1 MKKTTAALL
10 AALLTLTFAAC
21 TARSAEPAA
30 PMAPPDAPVTAVSAT
45 AAPVPEDAAP
55 QQAVPETAAPAAEPA
70 APAADVPAP
79 VTPVPAQEPAAEA
92 PVQEAAAPAA
102 NNASDLYGHW
112 TCVKIV
118 PTAGVRT
125 QADWDKEY
133 AHLQSL
139 NVLPTLDVGDNS
151 SIYMGGYNF
160 VCEVDAAACEVLLEG
175 GALVYPFTLENGE
188 LHLLFSS
195 GGDSY
200 YYLMTRA

>member
-21 TARSAEPAA
+21 TARSAAPAA
-30 PMAPPDAPVTAVSAT
+30 PAAPAEAPSTAAAATAV
-45 AAPVPEDAAP
+45 PVPEDAAP
-55 QQAVPETAAPAAEPA
+55 LTAVPETAAPAAEVPA
-70 APAADVPAP
+70 AEAPSP
-79 VTPVPAQEPAAEA
+79 VTPVPAPAAETPVQEPAA
-92 PVQEAAAPAA
+92 PAA
-102 NNASDLYGHW
+102 STAGDLYGHW

-125 QADWDKEY
+125 QDDWDNEY
-133 AHLQSL
+133 AHLKSL

-151 SIYMGGYNF
+151 SIFMGGYNF
-160 VCEVDAAACEVLLEG
+160 VCEVDAAACEVLVEG
-175 GALVYPFTLENGE
+175 GALVYPFTMENGE

-200 YYLMTRA
+200 YYLMKRG